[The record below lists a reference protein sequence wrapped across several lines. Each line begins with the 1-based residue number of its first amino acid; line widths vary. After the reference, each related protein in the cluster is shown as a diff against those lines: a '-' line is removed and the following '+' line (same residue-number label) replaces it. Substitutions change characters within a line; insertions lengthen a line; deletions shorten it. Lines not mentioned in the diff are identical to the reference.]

1 MSIDDTNTSVEPMDV
16 DLDTFSA
23 EFFGQN
29 KVDDTPEPASSDVT
43 EEETPDDSDA
53 QDQEDAHVAEDDD
66 TLAPDEDEE
75 EDVENPVED
84 VKPKKNRFQERIDEV
99 VSKQREAE
107 RKLNEALAELQAFKQ
122 AQKPEPEPIKAVAT
136 NTTTGPTPDQ
146 LNEDG
151 TEKYPLGEF
160 DPNYIKDLTLH
171 TLREERE
178 KEQQAQLAKQQEEAD
193 KQAKLELAAD
203 WQEKLEPA
211 KERYPDFQE
220 KGEQLFTAFESI
232 DQKYGEYL
240 ASTLMSLEY
249 GPDVLYYLANNLDEA
264 DKSIKSGPTK
274 AVISLGRIEAKF
286 ADVAAEKQLSKP
298 RVSKAPVPPGHLNK
312 GTSSVKPAIKGDED
326 DLDAF
331 AAELFKKK
339 R

>member
-1 MSIDDTNTSVEPMDV
+1 MSTDDTNTPVEPMDV
-16 DLDTFSA
+16 DLDTFST

-29 KVDDTPEPASSDVT
+29 KVDEEPASSDVEEDTT
-43 EEETPDDSDA
+43 ENSDA
-53 QDQEDAHVAEDDD
+53 QEEDTHVDEDAD
-66 TLAPDEDEE
+66 TLAPDEDETEKVE
-75 EDVENPVED
+75 EVDETP
-84 VKPKKNRFQERIDEV
+84 KPKRNRFQERIDEV
-99 VSKQREAE
+99 VGKQRETE
-107 RKLNEALAELQAFKQ
+107 RKLEEALAKLQNLQQDSKS
-122 AQKPEPEPIKAVAT
+122 EPEPLKAVT
-136 NTTTGPTPDQ
+136 NTSTGPSPDA
-146 LNEDG
+146 LNDDG

-171 TLREERE
+171 TLREERDNE
-178 KEQQAQLAKQQEEAD
+178 RRLSMQEEQEKAD
-193 KQAKLELAAD
+193 AQAKLELAAD

-220 KGEQLFTAFESI
+220 KGEQLFSTFESI

-240 ASTLMSLEY
+240 ATTLMSLEY
-249 GPDVLYYLANNLDEA
+249 GPDVLYYLSNNLDEA
-264 DKSIKSGPTK
+264 DKIVKSGPTK
-274 AVISLGRIEAKF
+274 AIIALGRIEAKF

-298 RVSKAPVPPGHLNK
+298 RVSKAPAPPGHLNK
-312 GTSSVKPAIKGDED
+312 GTSSAKPAIKGDED

>member
-29 KVDDTPEPASSDVT
+29 KVDDTLEQASSDV

-53 QDQEDAHVAEDDD
+53 PQENDTHVDEDDD

-75 EDVENPVED
+75 EDVEEVDETP
-84 VKPKKNRFQERIDEV
+84 KPKKNRFQERIDELT
-99 VSKQREAE
+99 SKAREAE
-107 RKLNEALAELQAFKQ
+107 RRNAELLERLNALEQNK
-122 AQKPEPEPIKAVAT
+122 KTEPEPIKAVANT
-136 NTTTGPTPDQ
+136 NTTGPTPDQ

-178 KEQQAQLAKQQEEAD
+178 KEQQAQLAKQQEEVD
-193 KQAKLELAAD
+193 KQVKLELAAD
-203 WQEKLEPA
+203 WQEKLAPA

-220 KGEQLFTAFESI
+220 KGELLFETFEQI

-240 ASTLMSLEY
+240 ATTLMSLEY
-249 GPDVLYYLANNLDEA
+249 GPDVLYYLSNNLDEA
-264 DKSIKSGPTK
+264 DKIVKSGPTK
-274 AVISLGRIEAKF
+274 AVIALGRIEAKF

-312 GTSSVKPAIKGDED
+312 GTSSVKPAVKGDED
-326 DLDAF
+326 DLDSF
-331 AAELFKKK
+331 AREFFKKK
-339 R
+339 G